1 MAEALAKK
9 KRIRGGH
16 RASAT
21 RMVQLVSE
29 MIAAFVHDPTSEL
42 NTRRLLQ
49 LKMSLGEKLGTLK
62 RLDEEI
68 LDLVEEDDVADEIEQ
83 ADAFKEKIYA
93 ATVDI
98 DRYCVPSSKG
108 SPPPVDDG
116 GASGSGRT
124 RGAPHG
130 ARVKLPKLAIRPF
143 NGDITN
149 WTTFWDSFESAIDS
163 SPGLTDIDKFNYLKS
178 LLEKSAAEAIS
189 GLTLTA
195 DNYRD
200 AVSILKKRFG
210 NKQQIVSKHMDI
222 LLNLEAV
229 SSQHNL
235 KGLRRL
241 YDVVESQVRGLK
253 SLGVDSSSYG
263 SLLSSVLLQKIPP
276 ELRLVLSREIAEGDW
291 NLDALLKKLEREI
304 EARER
309 AMTSST
315 QSARKPGTDS
325 SAGTAA
331 TFLTPTSAPSCCYCH
346 QAHLSGNCRAVQD
359 VGERKQ
365 ILLRSGRCFVCLKRY
380 HISRDCRSAVK
391 CRKCGGRHHAS
402 ICLKGI
408 SGGEPSVATPRTSEA
423 NQGTVTRQTDL
434 NPQAVEYSPPTTNSM
449 YTSAGMAVLLQTARV
464 QVCNLDN
471 PQSPMEVRVILDGG
485 SQRSY
490 ITHRIR
496 DALSLPAE
504 CKQRMSIKTFG
515 SERGEVQDC
524 EVVRV
529 GMKTVDGNVLEL
541 PLLAV
546 PLICEPLA
554 NQPIAYCQAE
564 YHHLAQLELADV
576 CEKGGDMP
584 IDVLIGSDH
593 YWKLVTGK
601 VVKGKRGP
609 AAVYTKLGW
618 VLSGPADIPDQHVSS
633 VNIVPS
639 HTLRVD
645 SHPQA
650 EEGLDATLKMFWEL
664 ESLGI
669 GDGDVSA
676 LEDFDKG
683 IVFKDGWYQVALP
696 WKESH
701 PVLPDNYQLSKKR
714 LQGLLHRLRQQPSLL
729 KEFDTTIKGQ
739 LSNGIVE
746 KVNESE
752 CQPIGETHYIPHH
765 AVIRQD
771 KQTTKLHVVYDAS
784 AKAGGPSL
792 NECLYTGPK
801 FGQNI
806 MDIILRFR
814 VHNVALTADIEK
826 AFLMVS
832 VSEEDREI
840 LRFLWDPGSDGEV
853 RGACVRVHSSGDRV
867 TLLRRPVQ
875 LLYPLEVRYRDDSN
889 GSDVPSTRVTDG
901 LSVRQTER
909 VHQNGTGTDNDPEM
923 ETSGVPECPQAILT
937 SCSSKCKRT
946 YQDSDHGLITVECDS
961 YILNNI
967 IL

>member
-62 RLDEEI
+62 GLDGEI
-68 LDLVEEDDVADEIEQ
+68 LDSVEEDDVADEIEQ

-200 AVSILKKRFG
+200 AVSILKRRFG

-253 SLGVDSSSYG
+253 SLRVDSSSYG
-263 SLLSSVLLQKIPP
+263 SLLSSMLLQKIPP

-346 QAHLSGNCRAVQD
+346 QAHLSGNCR
-359 VGERKQ
+359 
-365 ILLRSGRCFVCLKRY
+365 C
-380 HISRDCRSAVK
+380 
-391 CRKCGGRHHAS
+391 
-402 ICLKGI
+402 
-408 SGGEPSVATPRTSEA
+408 
-423 NQGTVTRQTDL
+423 
-434 NPQAVEYSPPTTNSM
+434 
-449 YTSAGMAVLLQTARV
+449 
-464 QVCNLDN
+464 
-471 PQSPMEVRVILDGG
+471 
-485 SQRSY
+485 
-490 ITHRIR
+490 
-496 DALSLPAE
+496 
-504 CKQRMSIKTFG
+504 
-515 SERGEVQDC
+515 
-524 EVVRV
+524 
-529 GMKTVDGNVLEL
+529 
-541 PLLAV
+541 
-546 PLICEPLA
+546 
-554 NQPIAYCQAE
+554 
-564 YHHLAQLELADV
+564 
-576 CEKGGDMP
+576 
-584 IDVLIGSDH
+584 
-593 YWKLVTGK
+593 W
-601 VVKGKRGP
+601 
-609 AAVYTKLGW
+609 
-618 VLSGPADIPDQHVSS
+618 
-633 VNIVPS
+633 
-639 HTLRVD
+639 
-645 SHPQA
+645 
-650 EEGLDATLKMFWEL
+650 
-664 ESLGI
+664 
-669 GDGDVSA
+669 
-676 LEDFDKG
+676 
-683 IVFKDGWYQVALP
+683 
-696 WKESH
+696 
-701 PVLPDNYQLSKKR
+701 
-714 LQGLLHRLRQQPSLL
+714 
-729 KEFDTTIKGQ
+729 
-739 LSNGIVE
+739 
-746 KVNESE
+746 
-752 CQPIGETHYIPHH
+752 
-765 AVIRQD
+765 
-771 KQTTKLHVVYDAS
+771 
-784 AKAGGPSL
+784 
-792 NECLYTGPK
+792 
-801 FGQNI
+801 
-806 MDIILRFR
+806 
-814 VHNVALTADIEK
+814 
-826 AFLMVS
+826 
-832 VSEEDREI
+832 
-840 LRFLWDPGSDGEV
+840 
-853 RGACVRVHSSGDRV
+853 
-867 TLLRRPVQ
+867 
-875 LLYPLEVRYRDDSN
+875 
-889 GSDVPSTRVTDG
+889 
-901 LSVRQTER
+901 
-909 VHQNGTGTDNDPEM
+909 
-923 ETSGVPECPQAILT
+923 
-937 SCSSKCKRT
+937 
-946 YQDSDHGLITVECDS
+946 
-961 YILNNI
+961 
-967 IL
+967 